1 MGLNMK
7 LKPNGMLAAVVLIA
21 SALLSGCATQR
32 ESNDGR
38 YSWQDGWREG
48 TVIAVGEGSIF
59 TDKLA
64 KNCRN
69 MPVAQS
75 ARYATIS
82 YRPVTGRI
90 WLTVP
95 IPVDSSLKQNDSV
108 VVNVLDC
115 GKSVERRSS

>member
-1 MGLNMK
+1 MK
-7 LKPNGMLAAVVLIA
+7 LKLNGLLAVIVLIA
-21 SALLSGCATQR
+21 SALLSGCASQR
-32 ESNDGR
+32 ESNSDR
-38 YSWQDGWREG
+38 FSWQDGWRVG
-48 TVIAVGEGSIF
+48 IVIAVGEGPIF
-59 TDKLA
+59 ADKLA
-64 KNCRN
+64 KNCKN

-95 IPVDSSLKQNDSV
+95 IPDDSSLKQDDSV

-115 GKSVERRSS
+115 SKRVERRSS

>member
-1 MGLNMK
+1 MK
-7 LKPNGMLAAVVLIA
+7 LKLNGLRIAAVLIA

-32 ESNDGR
+32 ESNEGR
-38 YSWQDGWREG
+38 FSWNDGWRMG
-48 TVIAVGEGSIF
+48 TVIAVGEGAIF

-64 KNCRN
+64 KNCKN
-69 MPVAQS
+69 MPVTQS
-75 ARYATIS
+75 TRYATIS

-95 IPVDSSLKQNDSV
+95 IPVDSPLKADDFV

-115 GKSVERRSS
+115 SKRVEARSS